1 MAFWLCLVTA
11 GLVSGA
17 TVGTWSVTCD
27 PVVCSSTDAAVC
39 AQEQAQFQANCDQK
53 IAAAKGKAEADT
65 AAANL
70 AAQITAAD
78 AAAIAAGS
86 PAVVCGGH
94 LASVCE
100 KCGNTAGSCN
110 GDCVWKGTICRRGA
124 IKATTT
130 TTRAPG
136 GTLTQPTSTGNATP
150 TTSGGANT
158 GSGNTGGGST
168 GDGANT
174 GSDKKTGSDTNA
186 GSGSNEGSSTGGDN
200 GSAASA
206 RSCAGHKASTLE
218 MESHPTLCMQRAGQA
233 QTSPM
238 IHFGYDATKG
248 LINACIVGAG
258 ASKWVGLGAP
268 HNATKQGAALMEGS
282 TAAIFAGD
290 AASSVYALDNGNV
303 GKRGI
308 QNSGITD
315 LQTTTDGGRT
325 LCFKLEKSK
334 VTKAGGLQKALFIW
348 AAGKSDDVRYHA
360 QARGLVQLNVESS
373 TLPSSSNET
382 DDDEDDGSMLP
393 FVVAFM
399 SIVLISVICLG
410 LLIARKKTLAKK
422 PASKPKSFKS
432 GKPSIKS
439 KYANE

>member
-200 GSAASA
+200 GSAAS
-206 RSCAGHKASTLE
+206 
-218 MESHPTLCMQRAGQA
+218 
-233 QTSPM
+233 
-238 IHFGYDATKG
+238 
-248 LINACIVGAG
+248 
-258 ASKWVGLGAP
+258 
-268 HNATKQGAALMEGS
+268 
-282 TAAIFAGD
+282 
-290 AASSVYALDNGNV
+290 
-303 GKRGI
+303 
-308 QNSGITD
+308 
-315 LQTTTDGGRT
+315 
-325 LCFKLEKSK
+325 
-334 VTKAGGLQKALFIW
+334 
-348 AAGKSDDVRYHA
+348 
-360 QARGLVQLNVESS
+360 
-373 TLPSSSNET
+373 SSNET

>member
-200 GSAASA
+200 GSAAS
-206 RSCAGHKASTLE
+206 
-218 MESHPTLCMQRAGQA
+218 
-233 QTSPM
+233 
-238 IHFGYDATKG
+238 
-248 LINACIVGAG
+248 
-258 ASKWVGLGAP
+258 
-268 HNATKQGAALMEGS
+268 
-282 TAAIFAGD
+282 
-290 AASSVYALDNGNV
+290 
-303 GKRGI
+303 
-308 QNSGITD
+308 
-315 LQTTTDGGRT
+315 
-325 LCFKLEKSK
+325 
-334 VTKAGGLQKALFIW
+334 
-348 AAGKSDDVRYHA
+348 
-360 QARGLVQLNVESS
+360 
-373 TLPSSSNET
+373 SSNET
-382 DDDEDDGSMLP
+382 DDDEDDGENRRWKNRML
-393 FVVAFM
+393 
-399 SIVLISVICLG
+399 SGSG
-410 LLIARKKTLAKK
+410 IANA
-422 PASKPKSFKS
+422 ASEKMGIFSNC
-432 GKPSIKS
+432 GKPDSRLGSERKEKVRS
-439 KYANE
+439 RLGANETKVMTTREWERSNNKSDAGSTRVSVARMMDRELGERGGEQRRCEFRASEQVAWPTGA